1 MMQDNNDIST
11 ERAREQ
17 QPKQPDDAGTVEV
30 NAHFKIFDPNTKEVF
45 VEDRG

>member
-1 MMQDNNDIST
+1 MNQENTQTHS
-11 ERAREQ
+11 EV
-17 QPKQPDDAGTVEV
+17 PKQDLPKPANDSGTIEV